1 MSERERINIGAFVG
15 HMDAEYS
22 YEVCMGME
30 KACRQ
35 TDANLF
41 IFPGMFAAAY
51 YSNPQRYDYQINTV
65 YGLVKKEN
73 IDVLIIS
80 LGTIGMFL
88 YTNDYGEFLKQ
99 FDGIPVILLEETL
112 PGYSSISID
121 NEKGFRS
128 CLEHLIEKHGCRKIC
143 YVDGRENNADA
154 ISRRQTYIDTMT
166 AHGLPCDA
174 TMIFNGNF
182 VQDVS
187 APVKALIRTH
197 PDVDA
202 ICFANDDMAKGS
214 YPVLRELGKSIG
226 HDILITGFDDNPA
239 APFLEPPLTT
249 VRVNSFSIGFR
260 AVLEAIKLLRKKE
273 PFHKKIPS
281 QFIIRESCGCHNP
294 LDWRIRTSDQEF
306 TLDSLDQAATVM
318 TNYILEK
325 NPDEQTTAY
334 FLEGLRK
341 LVQFLMDSAAS
352 ASKEELLIGLKQEL
366 LFLEQLNLPQIS
378 LKRFNESISHLI
390 AQLLQAATTD
400 TQRITL
406 LSLET
411 EIYSF
416 TGQYVQGILSRQN
429 TQMKNSTWVLTHI
442 ASDSLP
448 IVSAPDKCFLFLG
461 EKLQQLELEEAF
473 LMLYKEPVIYWGKEP
488 YTDGLPL
495 NLAMHMKQGEPVETF
510 SDRLLSVTEILCL
523 NRGNDTK
530 RCTRYIFPVFANEE
544 HFGYLICTME
554 PSLFHFVNIASRE
567 IGLTVK
573 LMHLM
578 RREKE
583 YQEQLL
589 RANVELTRRSQ
600 RDVLTNIYNRRGFL
614 ENGVAAIREN
624 YGKYAIIAYLDLDNL
639 KQINDQFGHENG
651 DYAIASAAQIL
662 KASCRNQDIIA
673 RIGGDEFALLSILS
687 TDSIGP
693 ETIRQ
698 RIADHVLRIN
708 ETSEKPFYI
717 ELSLGIM
724 KFQCLDQNIESL
736 LKQVDELLYV
746 NKQHKRSSVI
756 KNDQKPGD
764 PPGNQTFVRS

>member
-1 MSERERINIGAFVG
+1 MSEHGRINIGAFLG

-22 YEVCMGME
+22 NEVCMGME

-41 IFPGMFAAAY
+41 IFPGMFAAAF

-65 YGLVKKEN
+65 YGLAKKEN

-88 YTNDYGEFLKQ
+88 YTDDYREFLKQ
-99 FDGIPVILLEETL
+99 FDEIPVILLEETL

-121 NEKGFRS
+121 NESGFRS
-128 CLEHLIEKHGCRKIC
+128 CLEHLILKHHCRKIC
-143 YVDGRENNADA
+143 YVDGRENNPDA

-166 AHGLPCDA
+166 QYGLPCDA

-187 APVKALIRTH
+187 NPVRALVRAH

-214 YPVLRELGKSIG
+214 YPILKELGKSIG

-260 AVLEAIKLLRKKE
+260 SVLEAIKLLRKKE
-273 PFHKKIPS
+273 IFHKKIPS

-294 LDWRIRTSDQEF
+294 LDWRIQTSNQEF
-306 TLDSLDQAATVM
+306 SLDSLEHTATIM

-325 NPDEQTTAY
+325 NPDEHTTAV
-334 FLEGLRK
+334 FLEGLQK
-341 LVQFLMDSAAS
+341 LIQFLMDAAKS
-352 ASKEELLIGLKQEL
+352 IPGDSLLLSLKQEL
-366 LFLEQLNLPQIS
+366 LFLEQAHLPQIS
-378 LKRFNESISHLI
+378 LERFNDSIRRLI
-390 AQLLQAATTD
+390 QQLLDTAVTD
-400 TQRITL
+400 QQKMTL

-411 EIYSF
+411 EIYTF

-448 IVSAPDKCFLFLG
+448 IVTDPEKCFQFLG
-461 EKLQQLELEEAF
+461 EKLQQLDLEETF
-473 LMLYKEPVIYWGKEP
+473 LLLYEKPVIYWGKEP
-488 YTDGLPL
+488 YVSTQSLEL
-495 NLAMHMKQGEPVETF
+495 VMSMKPGEPVQTF
-510 SDRLLSVTEILCL
+510 SNRKLSVTDILSL
-523 NRGNDTK
+523 NRSNSSK
-530 RCTRYIFPVFANEE
+530 RCTRYVFPVFANEE
-544 HFGYLICTME
+544 HFGYLICQME
-554 PSLFHFVNIASRE
+554 QPLFHFANIASRE

-583 YQEQLL
+583 YREQLL
-589 RANVELTRRSQ
+589 QANRELTERSQ
-600 RDVLTNIYNRRGFL
+600 LDVLTNIYNRRGFL
-614 ENGVAAIREN
+614 ENGVTAIREN
-624 YGKYAIIAYLDLDNL
+624 YGKYAIIAYLDLDSL
-639 KQINDQFGHENG
+639 KQINDKFGHENG
-651 DYAIASAAQIL
+651 DYAIAAAADIL
-662 KASCRNQDIIA
+662 KNSCRKQDIIA

-687 TDSIGP
+687 MDAIGP

-698 RIADHVLRIN
+698 RILSHVRQIN
-708 ETSEKPFYI
+708 KTSGKPFYI
-717 ELSLGIM
+717 ELSIGIM
-724 KFQCLDQNIESL
+724 KFQCLDQNIEAL
-736 LKQVDELLYV
+736 LKQVDKLLYE
-746 NKQHKRSSVI
+746 NKQHKRCSVE
-756 KNDQKPGD
+756 KQ
-764 PPGNQTFVRS
+764 